1 MLLLAVLNVP
11 LRFLALNK
19 THIEAKR
26 AIGHYSFLL
35 TILVCGI
42 GASALCIYGEFFIL
56 LSLLLFKSITVLTLP
71 YKLIYQGS
79 RNFAIGLITFSLIY
93 TSSVVAFS
101 GYLHSIADYAVL
113 LMGVSLPF
121 IAVFLKKEL
130 TLNHFQIQPKW
141 IAQSLIISIA
151 PALSLATRRIELIYV
166 GLALSMSLAAEY
178 AVAISIPAVVGQL
191 FIPMGGVLIQKFQST
206 NSSINRPIQSLLALF
221 PAIALFFWF
230 LLRNYVTYLDF
241 FIAWVFGS
249 DYDKLGQ
256 IVLWSMT
263 LTCIWIVT
271 NIMGQF
277 SLAKARTNDEIR
289 ALTFSLV
296 VLVVLIFFCRPQ
308 SLSAI
313 LSIKTVAYCIR
324 YYHQFYSI
332 SRLEHA

>member
-1 MLLLAVLNVP
+1 
-11 LRFLALNK
+11 
-19 THIEAKR
+19 
-26 AIGHYSFLL
+26 
-35 TILVCGI
+35 
-42 GASALCIYGEFFIL
+42 
-56 LSLLLFKSITVLTLP
+56 
-71 YKLIYQGS
+71 
-79 RNFAIGLITFSLIY
+79 
-93 TSSVVAFS
+93 
-101 GYLHSIADYAVL
+101 
-113 LMGVSLPF
+113 
-121 IAVFLKKEL
+121 
-130 TLNHFQIQPKW
+130 
-141 IAQSLIISIA
+141 
-151 PALSLATRRIELIYV
+151 
-166 GLALSMSLAAEY
+166 MSLAAEY